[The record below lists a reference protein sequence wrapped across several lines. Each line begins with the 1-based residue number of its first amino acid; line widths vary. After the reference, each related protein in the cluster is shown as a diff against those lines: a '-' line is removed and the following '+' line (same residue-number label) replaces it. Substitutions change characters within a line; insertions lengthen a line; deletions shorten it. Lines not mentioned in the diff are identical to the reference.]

1 VCVYVC
7 VFFSLATFVHF
18 SRASSSQISFLCF
31 VLFCFVV
38 SFGKILSSEFWSQE
52 LLPPCRM
59 EQKGLIPSLMCY
71 WPSSC
76 LLLECFS
83 NMGSRYVHTYACLVV
98 VVVFLLLL
106 HHHQL
111 WNFNLSLN
119 LLFCF
124 ISFFLSIFGAW
135 WT

>member
-1 VCVYVC
+1 
-7 VFFSLATFVHF
+7 VHF

-31 VLFCFVV
+31 VLLFLLGKFYQVN
-38 SFGKILSSEFWSQE
+38 FGPRTFATMPDGTKGTYTCIDVL
-52 LLPPCRM
+52 LAIILPPLGVFFKYGFEVCTYVC
-59 EQKGLIPSLMCY
+59 I
-71 WPSSC
+71 C
-76 LLLECFS
+76 L
-83 NMGSRYVHTYACLVV
+83 VVVV

-124 ISFFLSIFGAW
+124 VSFFLSIFGAW